1 MSISHGFKFFF
12 GLVLVNFLIG
22 LIMLACYFS
31 CPSACPCLLV
41 ACLLVF
47 LVLNFSYFKL
57 LSKIIDN
64 KNKKRIIREEFAR
77 QKEEYFSKITE
88 SYNLIEASKISLGIY
103 HDLANILT
111 ALNLVLYEVSNN
123 LEDPLKL
130 KKLIERAECINQ
142 RANNLIKSFKHQ
154 CRREGIREVFSLSE
168 EMKKSLL
175 MLNFSFIK
183 NKIELD
189 LKIKENV
196 NIFGDAIRFG
206 QALINLIS
214 NAVESFSDDS
224 FSRKI
229 FLVLETSGDNIFI
242 SVQDN
247 GRGISFD
254 SLKNIFNPFF
264 SLKKKDF
271 SDSNNEHCGIG
282 LSLAKKIIEDEF
294 SGKIS
299 VESVLGQ
306 GSKFIIILPNKVSK

>member
-1 MSISHGFKFFF
+1 
-12 GLVLVNFLIG
+12 
-22 LIMLACYFS
+22 MLACYFS
-31 CPSACPCLLV
+31 PSGNCPCLLI

-57 LSKIIDN
+57 LSRIIDN

-130 KKLIERAECINQ
+130 KKLIEQAECINQ
-142 RANNLIKSFKHQ
+142 RANSLIKSFKHQ

-168 EMKKSLL
+168 ETKKSLL

-271 SDSNNEHCGIG
+271 SDLNNEHCGIG

-294 SGKIS
+294 SGKIL

-306 GSKFIIILPNKVSK
+306 GSKFTIILPNKVSK